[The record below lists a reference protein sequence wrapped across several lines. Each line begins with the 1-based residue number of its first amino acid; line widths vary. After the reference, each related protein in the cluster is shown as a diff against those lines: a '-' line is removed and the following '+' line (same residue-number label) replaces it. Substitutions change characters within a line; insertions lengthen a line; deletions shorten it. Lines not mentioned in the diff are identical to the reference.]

1 MFGAEEAV
9 VAALVISS
17 ITIFRS
23 QISMRGKTLRN
34 TESIIF
40 ANVHPGE
47 LFQTS
52 LSDSR
57 NSLIFSFIY

>member
-23 QISMRGKTLRN
+23 QISMRGKTLRS
-34 TESIIF
+34 TDSIIF

-52 LSDSR
+52 FNDSR
-57 NSLIFSFIY
+57 NRFIFSFIY

>member
-1 MFGAEEAV
+1 MFGVEEAL

-17 ITIFRS
+17 ITILRS
-23 QISMRGKTLRN
+23 QISMRGKTLRS
-34 TESIIF
+34 TDIIIF

-52 LSDSR
+52 FKDSLNR
-57 NSLIFSFIY
+57 FIFSLI

>member
-1 MFGAEEAV
+1 MFGVEEAA
-9 VAALVISS
+9 VAALVILS

-23 QISMRGKTLRN
+23 QISMRGKTLRSI
-34 TESIIF
+34 ESIIF

-52 LSDSR
+52 FNDSR
-57 NSLIFSFIY
+57 NRFIFPLI